1 MLDFPRIRS
10 FIEAAACLNF
20 SEAAARL
27 YMSQSSLSRNIAQL
41 EQSLGIQLFVRSNRT
56 VALTREGAYLYAR
69 LKGLFDEVGN
79 AIAVCRQMQQ
89 GKVGSVRLGI
99 PGATI
104 QSPELFRLLN
114 CFASSCNQYDCI
126 TVPSSYKALRGALIS
141 GELDAIITKRPE
153 IEGLADCVTCTL
165 SFSRPAAVLRKDHPA
180 LSQHT
185 RFQLSALRDSNFI
198 SFSPADFRN
207 YVETLQTCC
216 AAAGFKPRIPHEAS
230 AMHEIILQ
238 VVLQNDVTIADESDL
253 TGFVNL
259 VAIEPLDGFSS
270 ENVLAWHTSN
280 SNPALLALVETAGD
294 CFSFPRENGV

>member
-10 FIEAAACLNF
+10 FIEAASCLNF

-56 VALTREGAYLYAR
+56 VALTREGAYLYTR

-104 QSPELFRLLN
+104 QSPMLYELLSS
-114 CFASSCNQYDCI
+114 FAGQWQQYDCI
-126 TVPSSYKALRGALIS
+126 PVPSNYKALRGALIS
-141 GELDAIITKRPE
+141 GELDAIITKRTE
-153 IEGLADCVTCTL
+153 IEGLDLCSAQTL
-165 SFSRPAAVLRKDHPA
+165 SFSQPAAVLRRDHPA
-180 LSQHT
+180 VRQTPFCLND
-185 RFQLSALRDSNFI
+185 LKDSNFI
-198 SFSPADFRN
+198 SFSPADFRT
-207 YVETLQTCC
+207 YAQELEACC
-216 AAAGFKPRIPHEAS
+216 SAAGFKPRIATEAA

-238 VVLQNDVTIADESDL
+238 VVLQNYVTIADESDL
-253 TGFVNL
+253 AGFASL
-259 VAIEPLDGFSS
+259 VAIVPLNGFIS
-270 ENVLAWHTSN
+270 ENVLAWTTSN
-280 SNPALLALVETAGD
+280 SNPALQALIETAQ
-294 CFSFPRENGV
+294 SFDQSSQGK

>member
-10 FIEAAACLNF
+10 FIEAAECLNF

-41 EQSLGIQLFVRSNRT
+41 EQSLGIQLFIRSNRT
-56 VALTREGAYLYAR
+56 VALTREGSYLYTR
-69 LKGLFDEVGN
+69 LKGLFDEIGN

-89 GKVGSVRLGI
+89 GKAGSVRLGI

-104 QSPELFRLLN
+104 QSPELFQLLN
-114 CFASSCNQYDCI
+114 CFAGRCSQYDCI
-126 TVPSSYKALRGALIS
+126 PVPSSYKLLRGALIS

-153 IEGLADCVTCTL
+153 IEGLADCVASTL

-180 LSQHT
+180 LSQHAP
-185 RFQLSALRDSNFI
+185 FQLSALRDSNFI

-207 YVETLQTCC
+207 YVETLETCC
-216 AAAGFKPRIPHEAS
+216 AAAGFKPRITHEAS

-238 VVLQNDVTIADESDL
+238 VVLQNNVTVADESDL
-253 TGFVNL
+253 AGFVNL
-259 VAIEPLDGFSS
+259 VAIEPLNGLMT
-270 ENVLAWHTSN
+270 ENVLAWNTNN
-280 SNPALLALVETAGD
+280 SNPALLALVETAGK
-294 CFSFPRENGV
+294 CFILPKGDDA